1 MNKCFRNLFLGVYVY
16 VKAFTSA
23 LVTILKGSKQ

>member
-1 MNKCFRNLFLGVYVY
+1 MNNSFKNFFLGIYVY

-23 LVTILKGSKQ
+23 LITILKGNK

>member
-1 MNKCFRNLFLGVYVY
+1 MNNSFKNFFLDIYVY

-23 LVTILKGSKQ
+23 VKTILKGNK